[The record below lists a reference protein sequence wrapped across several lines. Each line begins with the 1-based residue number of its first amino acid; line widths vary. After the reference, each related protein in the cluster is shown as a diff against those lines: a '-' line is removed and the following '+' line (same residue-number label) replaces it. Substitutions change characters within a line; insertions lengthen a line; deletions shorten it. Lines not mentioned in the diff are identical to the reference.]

1 MSKTKTKAP
10 ASKYPLIAF
19 RLTADMQK
27 QIAVV
32 AKEEGISKSAVIK
45 SAIEAYL
52 KKRG

>member
-1 MSKTKTKAP
+1 MTKTKTP

-19 RLTADMQK
+19 RLSADLQK
-27 QIAVV
+27 RIALA
-32 AKEEGISKSAVIK
+32 AKEDGVSKSSVIK

>member
-1 MSKTKTKAP
+1 MNKTKTKAP

-27 QIAVV
+27 QIAVA
-32 AKEEGISKSAVIK
+32 AKEDGVSKSSVIK